1 VRLSTDY
8 LLAQNTFQF
17 FGEINTLK
25 KPDTV
30 GNGQLSC
37 PSSYNLSDAN
47 TLISDFPRLITVPP
61 SAIVNGKT
69 CFQPLLPS

>member
-47 TLISDFPRLITVPP
+47 TLMSFLGITVPP
-61 SAIVNGKT
+61 STIVNGWT
-69 CFQPLLPS
+69 CTKPVAPPV